1 MISLLKK
8 AAGIKWT
15 WIGVTATLC
24 SVIYSS
30 AIAQNPERPDL
41 EGIWTNAS
49 LTKLT
54 RPDGVDSLIVSAA
67 QAEVIA
73 ARTPIA
79 GIEGGLD
86 EGDGINNT
94 PSASADDFGVRAY
107 NNFWVE
113 PGSNLALIKGEYRT
127 SYVVNPEDGQVPRL
141 SNPQYDFER
150 RNFGSRYATGFGDSR
165 GPEAI
170 PNAERC
176 LLGFGNKAG
185 PGMMG
190 ALYNNTYQF
199 VQTQDYVMILAEMVH
214 DARIIP
220 IFDSPELARANRRP
234 APLEPWFGD
243 SVGWYE
249 NNELVVETV
258 NINPLQLSQSSVPIT
273 KAGRITERFGRYAD
287 NEIFYQFTV
296 EDSNIYSQPWA
307 AELSFYATADG
318 LYEYACH
325 EGNYAMPGILAGAR
339 RLEMEEAAGL
349 SK

>member
-1 MISLLKK
+1 MTNLLKN
-8 AAGIKWT
+8 AAR
-15 WIGVTATLC
+15 IGATVVLSTA
-24 SVIYSS
+24 IYSS
-30 AIAQNPERPDL
+30 AIAQGGQRPDL

-49 LTKLT
+49 LTKLS
-54 RPDGVDSLIVSAA
+54 RPAGVESLVVSAA
-67 QAEVIA
+67 QAQVIA
-73 ARTPIA
+73 ASTPIA

-113 PGSNLALIKGEYRT
+113 PGSNLALIKGEFRT

-141 SNPQYDFER
+141 NNPKFDFER
-150 RNFGSRYATGFGDSR
+150 RNFGSRYATGFGDAR

-199 VQTQDYVMILAEMVH
+199 VQTDDYVMILAEMVH
-214 DARIIP
+214 DARIVP
-220 IFDSPELARANRRP
+220 IFDSPQQARENRRP
-234 APLEPWFGD
+234 AALEPWFGD

-249 NNELVVETV
+249 DDQLVVETV
-258 NINPLQLSQSSVPIT
+258 NIHPLQLSQSSVPIT
-273 KAGRITERFGRYAD
+273 KAGRITERFSRYSN

-296 EDSNIYSQPWA
+296 EDSNIYSQPWT

>member
-1 MISLLKK
+1 MINMLKNTAWIK
-8 AAGIKWT
+8 LTGI
-15 WIGVTATLC
+15 GATVII
-24 SVIYSS
+24 SSAIYSS
-30 AIAQNPERPDL
+30 AIAQSTERPDL

-49 LTKLT
+49 LTKLS
-54 RPDGVDSLIVSAA
+54 RPDGVESLIVSAEQA
-67 QAEVIA
+67 QVIA
-73 ARTPIA
+73 ASTPIA

-113 PGSNLALIKGEYRT
+113 PGSNLALIKGEFRT

-141 SNPQYDFER
+141 SNPKFDFER
-150 RNFGSRYATGFGDSR
+150 RNFGSRYATGFGDAR

-199 VQTQDYVMILAEMVH
+199 VQTDDYVMILAEMVH
-214 DARIIP
+214 DARIVP
-220 IFDSPELARANRRP
+220 IFDSPDQARANRRP
-234 APLEPWFGD
+234 ASLEPWFGD

-249 NNELVVETV
+249 DDQLVVETV
-258 NINPLQLSQSSVPIT
+258 NIHPLQLSQSSVPIT
-273 KAGRITERFGRYAD
+273 KAGRITERFSRYSD
-287 NEIFYQFTV
+287 NEVFYQFTV
-296 EDSNIYSQPWA
+296 EDSNIYSQPWT

>member
-1 MISLLKK
+1 MTNLLKK
-8 AAGIKWT
+8 AA
-15 WIGVTATLC
+15 WISATVIV
-24 SVIYSS
+24 SSAIYSS
-30 AIAQNPERPDL
+30 AIAQNSERPDL

-49 LTKLT
+49 LTKLS
-54 RPDGVDSLIVSAA
+54 RPNGVESLIVSAE
-67 QAEVIA
+67 QALIIA
-73 ARTPIA
+73 ASTPIA

-94 PSASADDFGVRAY
+94 PSAAADDFGVRAY

-113 PGSNLALIKGEYRT
+113 PGSNLALIKGEFRT

-141 SNPQYDFER
+141 NDPKYDFNR
-150 RNFGSRYATGFGDSR
+150 RNFGSRYATGFGDAR

-199 VQTQDYVMILAEMVH
+199 VQTDDYVMILAEMVH
-214 DARIIP
+214 DARIVP
-220 IFDSPELARANRRP
+220 IFDSPEQARAHRRP
-234 APLEPWFGD
+234 ASLEPWFGD

-249 NNELVVETV
+249 NGQLVVETV
-258 NINPLQLSQSSVPIT
+258 NIHPLQLSQSSVPIT
-273 KAGRITERFGRYAD
+273 KAGKITERFSRYSD
-287 NEIFYQFTV
+287 NEVFYQFTV
-296 EDSNIYSQPWA
+296 EDSNIYSQPWT

-339 RLEMEEAAGL
+339 RLEMEAAASL